1 MKAGLQ
7 ITYIGHATIL
17 IEMDG
22 IRIITDPFFR
32 TWVWHLSRTRLT
44 IQPEWYQEIDAILIS
59 HAHWDHLD
67 IVSLRK
73 FDPGI
78 PVIAPAGAQPLIQKS
93 GRRNILEARAGNN
106 FHFGAVSVQATYA
119 EHSGKRGPLSQELP
133 CLGFL
138 LQGSQSVY
146 FSGDTALF
154 DGMDHLAQGLDVALL
169 PVWGWGPTLGE
180 GHMDPTQAAE
190 AAQRLSPRI
199 AIPIHWGML
208 YPVGLRWLLP
218 RYLREPPLAFAEQ
231 VRKKAPGVKVEILK
245 PGEKLRLERLELTT
259 GVVPPD

>member
-1 MKAGLQ
+1 MKAALQ

-17 IEMDG
+17 IEIDG

-32 TWVWHLSRTRLT
+32 TRVWHLSRTHLI

-59 HAHWDHLD
+59 HTHWDHLD
-67 IVSLRK
+67 IASLRK
-73 FDPGI
+73 FDSETQ
-78 PVIAPAGAQPLIQKS
+78 VIAPPGARALIRKS
-93 GRRNILEARAGNN
+93 GLRNILEAPAGDNN
-106 FHFGAVSVQATYA
+106 HIGDISILATHA
-119 EHSGKRGPLSQELP
+119 EHLGKRGPFSPELP

-138 LQGSQSVY
+138 IQGRQTVY

-154 DGMDHLAQGLDVALL
+154 DGMEDLVQDLDIALL

-180 GHMDPTQAAE
+180 GHMDPFQAAE
-190 AAQRLSPRI
+190 ATRRLSPSI
-199 AIPIHWGML
+199 AIPVHWGTL

>member
-1 MKAGLQ
+1 MRAALQ

-17 IEMDG
+17 IEIDG

-32 TWVWHLSRTRLT
+32 KRVWHLSRTHLT
-44 IQPEWYQEIDAILIS
+44 IQPEWYREIDAVLIS

-67 IVSLRK
+67 IASLRK
-73 FDPGI
+73 FDSETQ
-78 PVIAPAGAQPLIQKS
+78 VIAPPGARALIRKS
-93 GRRNILEARAGNN
+93 GLRNILEARAGEIN
-106 FHFGAVSVQATYA
+106 HFGAVSVLATYA
-119 EHSGKRGPLSQELP
+119 EHLGKRGPFSPELP

-138 LQGSQSVY
+138 IQGSQTVY

-154 DGMDHLAQGLDVALL
+154 DGMENLAQDLDIALL

-180 GHMDPTQAAE
+180 GHMDPFQAAE
-190 AAQRLSPRI
+190 AARRLSPRI
-199 AIPIHWGML
+199 AMPIHWGTL
-208 YPVGLRWLLP
+208 YPIGLRWILP

-245 PGEKLRLERLELTT
+245 PGEKLRL
-259 GVVPPD
+259 